1 MKIEMKFQYLLVKD
15 KILLSCIF
23 NTQKLKISEIFYYK
37 NILSKPYILI
47 KKQFL
52 IKINFQKYIIWYFK
66 FIQKNNELF
75 LLKEYLHPII
85 FMY

>member
-1 MKIEMKFQYLLVKD
+1 MHSIKPFQSFMEIVLMKIEMKFQYLLVKD

-52 IKINFQKYIIWYFK
+52 IKINFQKYKFDISNLFK
-66 FIQKNNELF
+66 KF
-75 LLKEYLHPII
+75 
-85 FMY
+85 